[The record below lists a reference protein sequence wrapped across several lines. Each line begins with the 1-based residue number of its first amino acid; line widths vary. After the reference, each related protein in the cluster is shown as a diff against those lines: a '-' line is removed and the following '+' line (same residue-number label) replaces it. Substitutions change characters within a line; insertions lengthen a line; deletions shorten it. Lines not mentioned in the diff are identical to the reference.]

1 MDRRTGK
8 TIGHTRQADELSLLF
23 EISQVL
29 DRTPDL
35 RAVLGQVLEEMSR
48 FKGIMRCNVTLLDRE
63 TGDIAIETA
72 FGLTETQRRRGRYKF
87 GEGITGKVAKTG
99 KPEVIPRISDEPR
112 FLDRTGA
119 RRGLSK
125 EEISFVCVPIMMENE
140 VLGTLSADILYD
152 ENSLL
157 TEYVRVLSV
166 IASMISRAVNL
177 RLELQKESKRLEE
190 ENLRLRREL
199 KNRFH
204 PSNIIGRSKVMQ
216 VVFDQ
221 IARVRSSTAT
231 VLVRGD
237 SGTGKELVAQAIHY
251 NSLRAEKPFVK
262 VNSAALPENLI
273 ESELFGHEKGAF
285 TGATNRRIGRFEMA
299 DGGSLFLD
307 EIGDLVPSMQVKIL
321 RFLQEKEFERIGGSE
336 TIRSDVRII
345 AATHKNLEDLVVA
358 GLFRE
363 DLYYRL
369 NVFPIYLPPLR
380 ERLTDIPLLVD
391 HFIEKHSRRHHRDI
405 SRISTSAIDMI
416 MSYHW
421 PGNVRELENCIE
433 RAVLMSDDH
442 VIHGHHLPPTLQTAE
457 ESGTAFKGNLSSA
470 LDKIEKEYILDALKS
485 SRGNMA
491 RAARILGITERIIG
505 LRIRKYGI
513 NPQRYHT

>member
-1 MDRRTGK
+1 M
-8 TIGHTRQADELSLLF
+8 RQADELTLLF
-23 EISQVL
+23 GISQVL

-35 RAVLGQVLEEMSR
+35 RAVLGQVLEEMSL

-72 FGLTETQRRRGRYKF
+72 FGLTEAQRRRGRYKF
-87 GEGITGKVAKTG
+87 GEGITAKVAKTG
-99 KPEVIPRISDEPR
+99 KPEIIPRISDEPR

-125 EEISFVCVPIMMENE
+125 EDISFVCVPIMMENE
-140 VLGTLSADILYD
+140 VLGTLSTDILYN
-152 ENSLL
+152 ENSSL

-166 IASMISRAVNL
+166 VASMISRAVNL

-199 KNRFH
+199 ENRFH

-251 NSLRAEKPFVK
+251 NSPRNSKPFVK

-285 TGATNRRIGRFEMA
+285 TGATGLRIGRFEMA

-321 RFLQEKEFERIGGSE
+321 RFLQEKEFERVGGSE
-336 TIRSDVRII
+336 TIQSDVRII
-345 AATHKNLEDLVVA
+345 AATHKKLEDLVSA

-391 HFIEKHSRRHHRDI
+391 HFIEKHRMRHHRDI

-457 ESGTAFKGNLSSA
+457 ESGTALEGNLRSA

-491 RAARILGITERIIG
+491 EAARILGITERIMG
-505 LRIRKYGI
+505 LRVTKYGI
-513 NPQRYHT
+513 NPRRYHT